1 MANRRSNCDRSYILE
16 ILICGDYIAK
26 LNDLRVVS
34 KSIKCIVDDTR
45 TTVTLDCSKKPERTN
60 IKFKNVRQL
69 KVINCN
75 DVTTFLNVINQSK
88 LTKLDLSWTEV
99 SDVSALGQCTN
110 LVKLDL
116 SNTEVSDVSALG
128 QCTNLVKL
136 SLWGTQVT
144 DVTALA
150 KCTKVFRR
158 L

>member
-45 TTVTLDCSKKPERTN
+45 TTMTLDCSKKPERTN

-110 LVKLDL
+110 LVKL
-116 SNTEVSDVSALG
+116 
-128 QCTNLVKL
+128 
-136 SLWGTQVT
+136 SL
-144 DVTALA
+144 
-150 KCTKVFRR
+150 
-158 L
+158 